1 MEMKLK
7 SGKKIKL
14 KDVSIDERDEMLD
27 SVQYEYTKDGKV
39 QGVKMMHSTMT
50 KWIRIGVDGDTSDK
64 FLKTLTLE
72 DKTEIFTEM
81 QSYILWGKRK
91 PPSRINYII

>member
-1 MEMKLK
+1 MEFKLK

-27 SVQYEYTKDGKV
+27 AVEYDYTDEKEV
-39 QGVKMMHSTMT
+39 IGVKMMHSTMT

-72 DKTEIFTEM
+72 DRTEIFGEM
-81 QSYILWGKRK
+81 QSYFLVGEKK
-91 PPSRINYII
+91 ASK

>member
-27 SVQYEYTKDGKV
+27 SVEYQYDEKGSPK
-39 QGVKMMHSTMT
+39 GMKMMNTTMT
-50 KWIRIGVDGDTSDK
+50 KWIRVGVDGDTSDK
-64 FLKTLTLE
+64 FLKSLTLS
-72 DKTEIFTEM
+72 DRTEIFIKM
-81 QSYILWGKRK
+81 QEYLMVGEDKASK
-91 PPSRINYII
+91 